1 MILAALTILLAVFLI
16 LIILRATSRL
26 TDLSDKHKNLPLS
39 MTIFIAI
46 WLIYISI
53 LSTTEILADFT
64 MPPRIP
70 VLVIFPLLAVMI
82 FTLFKKTTSA
92 FLSITSVSWLIY
104 IQGFRIIVELI
115 IWGAY
120 REGIVPLETTFE
132 GYNFD
137 ILIGLTAVPLAYYAK
152 NDKVSPL
159 VLMIWNIAG
168 ILILG
173 NTVRFFLSSVYFPE
187 LLGQTS
193 TMVTPDFVKLPY
205 LLIPGMFM
213 PLALYI
219 HALSIKQLLRIG
231 KE

>member
-1 MILAALTILLAVFLI
+1 MILVALTILLAVFLI

-26 TDLSDKHKNLPLS
+26 ADLSDKHKNLPLS
-39 MTIFIAI
+39 MTIFIAM
-46 WLIYISI
+46 WLIYLSI
-53 LSTTEILADFT
+53 LSTTEVLGNFT
-64 MPPRIP
+64 MPPRVP
-70 VLVIFPLLAVMI
+70 LLVIFPLLAVMI
-82 FTLFKKTTSA
+82 FTLFKKTTST

-120 REGIVPLETTFE
+120 REGIVPLETTLE

-137 ILIGLTAVPLAYYAK
+137 IIIGLTAVPLAYYAK

-193 TMVTPDFVKLPY
+193 TMVTSDFVKLPY

-219 HALSIKQLLRIG
+219 HALSIKQLLNLQN
-231 KE
+231 K

>member
-1 MILAALTILLAVFLI
+1 
-16 LIILRATSRL
+16 
-26 TDLSDKHKNLPLS
+26 
-39 MTIFIAI
+39 MTIFIAM
-46 WLIYISI
+46 WLIYLSI
-53 LSTTEILADFT
+53 LSTTEVLGNFT
-64 MPPRIP
+64 MPPRVP
-70 VLVIFPLLAVMI
+70 LLVIFPLLAVMI
-82 FTLFKKTTSA
+82 FTLFKKTTST

-120 REGIVPLETTFE
+120 REGIVPLETTLE

-137 ILIGLTAVPLAYYAK
+137 IIIGLTAVPLAYYAK

-193 TMVTPDFVKLPY
+193 TMVTSDFVKLPY

-213 PLALYI
+213 PLAVYI
-219 HALSIKQLLRIG
+219 HALSIKQLLNLQN
-231 KE
+231 K